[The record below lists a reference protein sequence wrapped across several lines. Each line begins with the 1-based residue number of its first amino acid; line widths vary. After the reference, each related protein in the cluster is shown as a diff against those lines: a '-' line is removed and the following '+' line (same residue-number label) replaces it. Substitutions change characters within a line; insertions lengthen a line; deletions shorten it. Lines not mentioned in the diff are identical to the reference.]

1 MLCSMICNCKCLW
14 ICFSK
19 RILDCDKLVHLKV
32 VFANIKL
39 KTWAAVSFWFRSLS
53 PSGCGCHLCTWLCSM
68 TALKVMNVPLLLPSI
83 PVLNLIEYQIQIASF
98 FLSICSVFFFPDLYL
113 YEASDTF
120 LDFLFPTECPVCFGI
135 TTSWQV
141 LLLNLINLNNC
152 PFTSVGCNFLCYL
165 MSKLLINNSIVW
177 SLMVDEDGENF
188 SGNIQ

>member
-53 PSGCGCHLCTWLCSM
+53 PSGCGCHLCTWLCSV

-83 PVLNLIEYQIQIASF
+83 PVLNLIEYQIQIARF
-98 FLSICSVFFFPDLYL
+98 FLSICSVFFFSWSVSLWSKWYL
-113 YEASDTF
+113 SWLLVSYWVPSLLWYYNIMAS
-120 LDFLFPTECPVCFGI
+120 
-135 TTSWQV
+135 
-141 LLLNLINLNNC
+141 
-152 PFTSVGCNFLCYL
+152 FTSE
-165 MSKLLINNSIVW
+165 SH
-177 SLMVDEDGENF
+177 
-188 SGNIQ
+188 QP

>member
-1 MLCSMICNCKCLW
+1 MALDSVFGRHFMLCSMICNCKCLW

-83 PVLNLIEYQIQIASF
+83 PVLNLIEYQIQNARF
-98 FLSICSVFFFPDLYL
+98 FLPICSVFFFLICIFMKQVIPFSWLFVSYWVPSL
-113 YEASDTF
+113 LWYYNIMAS
-120 LDFLFPTECPVCFGI
+120 
-135 TTSWQV
+135 
-141 LLLNLINLNNC
+141 
-152 PFTSVGCNFLCYL
+152 FTSE
-165 MSKLLINNSIVW
+165 SH
-177 SLMVDEDGENF
+177 
-188 SGNIQ
+188 QP

>member
-83 PVLNLIEYQIQIASF
+83 PVLNLIEYQIQIARF
-98 FLSICSVFFFPDLYL
+98 FLSICSVFFF
-113 YEASDTF
+113 F
-120 LDFLFPTECPVCFGI
+120 LICIFMKQVIPFLTSCFLLSAQSALVLQHHGKFYFWI
-135 TTSWQV
+135 SSTLTIVHSQV
-141 LLLNLINLNNC
+141 LVAISYATWC
-152 PFTSVGCNFLCYL
+152 P
-165 MSKLLINNSIVW
+165 NS
-177 SLMVDEDGENF
+177 
-188 SGNIQ
+188 

>member
-83 PVLNLIEYQIQIASF
+83 PVLNLIEYQIQNARF
-98 FLSICSVFFFPDLYL
+98 FLPICSVFFFPDLYL

-120 LDFLFPTECPVCFGI
+120 LLTFCFLLSAQSALVLQHHGKFYFWISSTLTFVH
-135 TTSWQV
+135 SQV
-141 LLLNLINLNNC
+141 LVAISYATWC
-152 PFTSVGCNFLCYL
+152 P
-165 MSKLLINNSIVW
+165 NS
-177 SLMVDEDGENF
+177 
-188 SGNIQ
+188 